1 MMASPFRSTVTVQA
15 ASKDM
20 TVLATV
26 LAELGLTGTDA
37 PRDALLAAL
46 IHQAS
51 AAIVGWCNREFASET
66 LRDEFVTTGERRCI
80 EALILS
86 RRPVTAIAAV
96 VADGTTLTADD
107 TEVDPATGFLW
118 RLDGAAS
125 RIAWA
130 PARIAVTF
138 TAGYVTLTSLPQD
151 LERACIDLV
160 KHRWFARA
168 RDATLKSREVVD
180 VGREDYWVGGIPGQ
194 DGGMPAEISV
204 LLEPWRE
211 LRV

>member
-1 MMASPFRSTVTVQA
+1 MMASPWKSAVTAQA

-26 LAELGLTGTDA
+26 LAELGLTATDA
-37 PRDALLAAL
+37 ARDALIVTL

-51 AAIVGWCNREFASET
+51 AAIVGWCGREFAAET
-66 LRDEFVTTGERRCI
+66 LVDEFRTSGERSCI

-86 RRPVTAIAAV
+86 RRPVTAISAV
-96 VADGTTLTADD
+96 VEDGTALSGADY
-107 TEVDPATGFLW
+107 EVDPATGFLW
-118 RLDGAAS
+118 RLDGADG

-130 PARIAVTF
+130 HARIQVTY
-138 TAGYVTLTSLPQD
+138 TAGYVMLTTLPQD